1 MALLG
6 TSSPMPVT
14 DLLLDAARDNHH
26 AAIEMAN
33 TWSHSAEGSLGS
45 AENPGV
51 SNLNSDER
59 LLERAKAGVYFAD
72 IKACNDYDSVN
83 LGPIDTPTRVLMGD
97 QDKMT
102 PARAGIAVS
111 ELLPDCKT
119 GIISDCGHSMLSEKP
134 NEVLDAL
141 SDFIEVS

>member
-1 MALLG
+1 
-6 TSSPMPVT
+6 
-14 DLLLDAARDNHH
+14 
-26 AAIEMAN
+26 
-33 TWSHSAEGSLGS
+33 
-45 AENPGV
+45 
-51 SNLNSDER
+51 
-59 LLERAKAGVYFAD
+59 
-72 IKACNDYDSVN
+72 
-83 LGPIDTPTRVLMGD
+83 MGD

-119 GIISDCGHSMLSEKP
+119 RIISDCGHSMLSEKP